1 MAFRPLESSF
11 MTLQLSFD
19 FFDFVEFTL
28 NINLFLGKVP
38 NVSFLR
44 YKWNFLIFCLVL
56 IGCYSYLFLCLCR

>member
-19 FFDFVEFTL
+19 FLIPIEFTL
-28 NINLFLGKVP
+28 NIKKVL